1 ARMKEFA
8 LRAALGAGRRR
19 LVRQLLTETT
29 LLALIGGALG
39 LFIAAWG
46 IDGLLAVNPGVGP
59 AKTTQLDTPVLL
71 FTLGASVLT
80 GIIFGLAPALQ
91 LSRID
96 LHTALKE
103 GGRSGGEG
111 AGARRARNTFVV
123 VQVALSLVLLVGGA
137 LLVKSFYK
145 LLQVDPGFKPAN
157 LLTLE
162 YRLPRNKYTKPDGQW
177 QFHRQVIDRIQE
189 VPGVT
194 SVALIRGLPFSGN
207 GQSTRIALPDR
218 EAPPKGQEPQVMWNT
233 ATPNYFETISIPF
246 IQGRLFDSR

>member
-1 ARMKEFA
+1 MSSTIGNWSKNENVSFA
-8 LRAALGAGRRR
+8 D
-19 LVRQLLTETT
+19 VWPQLE
-29 LLALIGGALG
+29 A
-39 LFIAAWG
+39 
-46 IDGLLAVNPGVGP
+46 LLAVNPGVLP

-96 LHTALKE
+96 LHTTLKE

-145 LLQVDPGFKPAN
+145 LLQVDPGFRPAN

-162 YRLPRNKYTKPDGQW
+162 YRLPRNKYTQADGQW
-177 QFHRQVIDRIQE
+177 QFHRQVARLSRCQS
-189 VPGVT
+189 PRPFRT
-194 SVALIRGLPFSGN
+194 SPSAGRFARR
-207 GQSTRIALPDR
+207 STRSVKGSKTR
-218 EAPPKGQEPQVMWNT
+218 RRSPPIRCERWRT
-233 ATPNYFETISIPF
+233 S
-246 IQGRLFDSR
+246 